1 MNVSKVKRNSLAQP
15 RKLRLNDYA
24 AKHDRNIVKNSL
36 PRIQVPQ
43 TNKINGENNNN
54 IYLKSEFNIQKNN
67 QSGSLTYIKSLPS
80 HIVKKQFYITPSKID
95 SNKNI
100 NKFSADVKTEKN
112 EDSLSTFPLTK
123 ESMIITPHKDEKV
136 EEIKNNQ
143 RSLSCAHRSL
153 NKSGMGKESIIFVAK
168 KIQGKFKNSFILN
181 KNEMDVHANNSCC
194 FFGEYPPSQ
203 QQIKFN
209 ANNSVDY
216 GGNNYYNNNNNNN
229 YINLINNNHPGN
241 SVLITNNNINLI
253 TNNNYINSNGNI
265 NNMNDNDNKHNTSNI
280 IMRNNNSV
288 IYRSNKGNKKIN
300 RIRVM
305 QNVKNSIIKRNP
317 KPKNMLNYF
326 GNMNNLNM
334 NIGTPTNFSVI
345 TKGSKIKDRNI
356 KKKIYINNN
365 INNLNNLNNL
375 NNNNNNDSIHFNPN
389 NYNSLSPKI
398 NDDHLKELNYEDFYL
413 LMQKFEIIK
422 NNLILLGNLKHSS
435 NKQLLENINMSRIF
449 IYDLYKFYLGS
460 SIEGCPQNLYDEK
473 NSKLY
478 LHFYS
483 IILIL
488 SLGLM
493 YVITHKIKMTK
504 DYQDKLLVLINI
516 QQKAFLIF
524 CDAMINKINYDI
536 NKNDINDIW
545 VNEIIHELNNRK
557 ILYTANHILQIKIL
571 SIDSYKLFNDMIL
584 NIYMSNGDKT
594 ISKKNDQ
601 EIFLFKHFHNKT
613 LSYLAQIKI
622 HDLEEIF
629 DKNIFKIINLR
640 SNFANI
646 TSLKSNNIYHTG
658 NNYKIHNKLNSTS
671 FIFRNENI
679 SNNYNKYEFSIKPIL
694 YSNKKNTIKN
704 HQKNNSG
711 LNPKSF
717 IQTLKIKEPYL
728 DYPPSKEY
736 TLVLDL
742 DETMISFQFTQPQ
755 NGIGQ
760 MHLRPGLEN
769 FLDVIKEYY
778 EIIVFTSGTREYADM
793 VLDVIEHKKQKKF
806 FSGRLYREHTTK
818 IGKKYIKDLSKIGR
832 DLSRTLIVDNLPQS
846 FKFQHENGI
855 LISSFYADEND
866 KKDDRALIELQKIL
880 IKIYEDKKDVRESIL
895 KYKEEIIRNVSCLDL
910 RNCYNDD

>member
-1 MNVSKVKRNSLAQP
+1 MNVSKVKRNSMITT
-15 RKLRLNDYA
+15 RKIRLNDYA
-24 AKHDRNIVKNSL
+24 NKHDKNIVKNNL
-36 PRIQVPQ
+36 IRIQVPQ
-43 TNKINGENNNN
+43 NNKQNLINNNN
-54 IYLKSEFNIQKNN
+54 LYLKSEFNIQKIKKD

-80 HIVKKQFYITPSKID
+80 HIVKKQYYITPSKVE

-100 NKFSADVKTEKN
+100 NKHPNDPKNEKN
-112 EDSLSTFPLTK
+112 EDSLSTFPVTK
-123 ESMIITPHKDEKV
+123 ESMIITPQKHENINESI
-136 EEIKNNQ
+136 EEVKNNQ
-143 RSLSCAHRSL
+143 RSLSCEHRSL
-153 NKSGMGKESIIFVAK
+153 NKNGKIKEGMIFVKK
-168 KIQGKFKNSFILN
+168 KIQGSLKNSFILS
-181 KNEMDVHANNSCC
+181 KTDSEVHENNSCC
-194 FFGEYPPSQ
+194 FFGEYPQ

-209 ANNSVDY
+209 PNNSVDY
-216 GGNNYYNNNNNNN
+216 GVNNYYNKN
-229 YINLINNNHPGN
+229 YINLINNLDNNHVGN

-253 TNNNYINSNGNI
+253 TNNNYINGNT
-265 NNMNDNDNKHNTSNI
+265 NNKDDDTDNDN
-280 IMRNNNSV
+280 IMVRANNSV
-288 IYRSNKGNKKIN
+288 VYRNNKNNKKIN
-300 RIRVM
+300 RIRVV
-305 QNVKNSIIKRNP
+305 QNVKNNIIKRNP
-317 KPKNMLNYF
+317 KPKNIINYF
-326 GNMNNLNM
+326 SNMNM
-334 NIGTPTNFSVI
+334 NFSTPTNYNI
-345 TKGSKIKDRNI
+345 TTKEKKLSTKEKDNKI
-356 KKKIYINNN
+356 KKKIYINSNNN
-365 INNLNNLNNL
+365 IN
-375 NNNNNNDSIHFNPN
+375 FNPN
-389 NYNSLSPKI
+389 NYNSLSPKV
-398 NDDHLKELNYEDFYL
+398 NGNHLKELNYEDFYL

-422 NNLILLGNLKHSS
+422 NNLILLGNLKLSS

-483 IILIL
+483 VILIL

-504 DYQDKLLVLINI
+504 DYQDKLLILINL

-524 CDAMINKINYDI
+524 CDAMINKINYDLDDNNI
-536 NKNDINDIW
+536 KDIW
-545 VNEIIHELNNRK
+545 INEIIHELNNKK
-557 ILYTANHILQIKIL
+557 ILYTTNHILQIKIL
-571 SIDSYKLFNDMIL
+571 SIDSYKLFNDMIM
-584 NIYMSNGDKT
+584 NIYISNNDKS

-601 EIFLFKHFHNKT
+601 EIFLYKHFHNKT

-622 HDLEEIF
+622 HNLEEIF

-646 TSLKSNNIYHTG
+646 TSLKSNNIYNSS
-658 NNYKIHNKLNSTS
+658 NNFKSHNKMNSTS

-679 SNNYNKYEFSIKPIL
+679 NNDNNFNNRYEFSIKPVL
-694 YSNKKNTIKN
+694 YSNKKNIKN

-711 LNPKSF
+711 IHPKNF
-717 IQTLKIKEPYL
+717 IQNLKIKEPYL

-818 IGKKYIKDLSKIGR
+818 IGKKYIKDLSKLGR
-832 DLSRTLIVDNLPQS
+832 DLSKTLIVDNLPQS

-880 IKIYEDKKDVRESIL
+880 IKIYEDKKDVRISIL

-910 RNCYNDD
+910 RNCYNDDD